1 VGIRGRLRLR
11 SAIVVAVCLTT
22 AAVTGAFAAA
32 LLALLRRALAER
44 LPEEAVASAMDPA
57 RTTFVSLWIVGMA
70 ITAAAAVLVGRGLGA
85 PLERLAVSARRWAH
99 GEFSHRADVSG
110 PPEVASLAAALNQ
123 MAGSLWYRD
132 DELHLHAKDRIMES
146 EKLATI
152 GRLAAGI
159 AHEINNP
166 IGGILLYSNLLLE
179 STPESDPRRENM
191 AKIVAQAER
200 ARTIVRGLLDFSRQ
214 TPSAVDRVDLNRIV
228 SGVLALLERHPAAQ
242 NIEVRAELSAEPLW
256 VRADVSRLEQVFIN
270 IVVNALEAM
279 DGSGSLTVRSGLSE
293 RSGFCRVA
301 ITDTGPGIAEE
312 NKSRL
317 FEPFFTT
324 KEVGRG
330 IGLGLAISYGIV
342 QQHHGDIAVQ
352 SAPGAGATFRV
363 LLPVWRAGMKGPK

>member
-1 VGIRGRLRLR
+1 
-11 SAIVVAVCLTT
+11 
-22 AAVTGAFAAA
+22 
-32 LLALLRRALAER
+32 
-44 LPEEAVASAMDPA
+44 
-57 RTTFVSLWIVGMA
+57 
-70 ITAAAAVLVGRGLGA
+70 
-85 PLERLAVSARRWAH
+85 
-99 GEFSHRADVSG
+99 
-110 PPEVASLAAALNQ
+110 
-123 MAGSLWYRD
+123 
-132 DELHLHAKDRIMES
+132 MES

-152 GRLAAGI
+152 GRLAAGV

-191 AKIVAQAER
+191 AKIAAQAER
-200 ARTIVRGLLDFSRQ
+200 ARAIVRGLLDFSRQ
-214 TPSAVDRVDLNRIV
+214 TPSAIERVDLNRIV

-242 NIEVRAELSAEPLW
+242 NIEVRAELSAVPLW

-352 SAPGAGATFRV
+352 SAPGTGATFRV
-363 LLPVWRAGMKGPK
+363 LLPVWRAGTKGPK